1 MLVPGTEPAAA
12 VLLAVART
20 DLCKGGET
28 DLRVSFGKQGRSAFL
43 RDAAASHENAKG
55 SEAETESHRSVAGL
69 INQIIDGGNSVRRPL
84 V

>member
-1 MLVPGTEPAAA
+1 MSTLNEYSGLAALSICEA
-12 VLLAVART
+12 LLLAMNDSGLMSEHEIV
-20 DLCKGGET
+20 G
-28 DLRVSFGKQGRSAFL
+28 VL